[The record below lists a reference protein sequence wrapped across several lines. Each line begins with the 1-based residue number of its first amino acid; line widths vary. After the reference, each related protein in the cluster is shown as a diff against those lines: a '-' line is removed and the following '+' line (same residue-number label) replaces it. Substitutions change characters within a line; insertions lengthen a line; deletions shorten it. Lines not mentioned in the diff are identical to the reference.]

1 MKEKSLNILI
11 VDDEKIVHQTLAPYL
26 RDSGHSVDSAEDGV
40 AGLSLMEK
48 NDYDLALLDVRMP
61 GIDGVTVLTKTQE
74 QKPDLSV
81 VIITGHGNMDLAI
94 QALRLGAADFLTKPI
109 KLPELDAVL
118 EKASR
123 LHDLRKKERR
133 LKETIGELQALED
146 YRERGR
152 GLIAESDSMKEV
164 KERIRMAVQA
174 KCDTILIT
182 GETGTGKEVAAREI
196 HFLGMAS
203 DLSPFIAIS
212 CPALPETLIESELFG
227 HVKGSFTGANVDKA
241 GCFELAD
248 GGSLFL
254 DEVADLSPAAQSKLL
269 RVLETRSV
277 RRVGGAKEVPVNVR
291 VIAATN
297 HPLMEL
303 VKSGKF
309 RQDLFYRLNIF
320 TIDLRP
326 LKERKQDLIPLAE
339 HFLSAFSASSG
350 IHVDGFSKPAKEVL
364 LNYSFPGNAR
374 ELRNIVQ
381 CAAIIA
387 RSGQIEPRH
396 ITLPTEKSTE
406 KNEPAASEPAEQPG
420 DEKSRIIAALE
431 KTKWNRQ
438 DAARRLGIPYST
450 LRHKI
455 KKLGIS

>member
-26 RDSGHSVDSAEDGV
+26 RDCGHSVESAEDG
-40 AGLSLMEK
+40 ANGLSMLEK
-48 NDYDLALLDVRMP
+48 NDYNLALLDVRMP
-61 GIDGVTVLTKTQE
+61 GVDGISVLSKIQE
-74 QKPDLSV
+74 QKPELSV

-94 QALRLGAADFLTKPI
+94 QALRAGAADFLTKPI

-133 LKETIGELQALED
+133 LKETIGEIQILED

-152 GLIAESDSMKEV
+152 GLIAESPAMKEV
-164 KERIRMAVQA
+164 KKRIKMAVEA
-174 KCDTILIT
+174 KCDTILLT

-196 HFLGMAS
+196 HLLGMAPEFA
-203 DLSPFIAIS
+203 PFIAIS

-227 HVKGSFTGANVDKA
+227 HVRGTFTGANADKA

-248 GGSLFL
+248 GGTLFL
-254 DEVADLSPAAQSKLL
+254 DEVADLSPAAQAKLL

-277 RRVGGAKEVPVNVR
+277 RRVGGSKEVPVNVR

-297 HPLMEL
+297 HPLTEL
-303 VKSGKF
+303 VNSGKF

-326 LKERKQDLIPLAE
+326 LKERKEDLIPLAE

-350 IHVDGFSKPAKEVL
+350 IKVDGLSKPAKQLL

-387 RSGQIEPRH
+387 RSGMIEPEH
-396 ITLPTEKSTE
+396 ISLPAEK
-406 KNEPAASEPAEQPG
+406 SEPAPG
-420 DEKSRIIAALE
+420 KPEKLENKDDDEKSRIIAALE

-438 DAARRLGIPYST
+438 DAARQLGIPYST

-455 KKLGIS
+455 KKFGIS